1 MSTFGQ
7 RLKQL
12 RCEHNLTQDEL
23 AKSIK
28 ISKSSLNMY
37 ERDERE
43 PKFETLEAIADYF
56 NVDMD
61 YLLGR
66 SNSRHLTEIK
76 SLLSSLTTVFNNS
89 VKEIGALSG
98 TTMKPIADIAE
109 IPNKTLETITTV
121 VDKAI
126 EAINSSPPEIQ
137 KDMYEKLIKAIQDI
151 EKENIRAKKNLK
163 SSIDDSNSSECF
175 SEEELRF
182 LLDK

>member
-28 ISKSSLNMY
+28 ISKSSINMY
-37 ERDERE
+37 ERGERE

-66 SNSRHLTEIK
+66 SDTPNTIK
-76 SLLSSLTTVFNNS
+76 RSFDLFSQRPITREELAVAIYHVLEN
-89 VKEIGALSG
+89 
-98 TTMKPIADIAE
+98 KPLNL
-109 IPNKTLETITTV
+109 NKYPENHR
-121 VDKAI
+121 DAI
-126 EAINSSPPEIQ
+126 ERMCSFLFLIETLPPQKREEVTRYIQ
-137 KDMYEKLIKAIQDI
+137 FI
-151 EKENIRAKKNLK
+151 
-163 SSIDDSNSSECF
+163 SSEEKR
-175 SEEELRF
+175 SK
-182 LLDK
+182 D

>member
-28 ISKSSLNMY
+28 ISKSSINMY
-37 ERDERE
+37 ERGERE

-89 VKEIGALSG
+89 IKEIGTLSG
-98 TTMKPIADIAE
+98 TTMKPITDIAE

-121 VDKAI
+121 IDKAI

-151 EKENIRAKKNLK
+151 EKENIKAKKILK
-163 SSIDDSNSSECF
+163 SSINDSNSSECF